1 MRYSKLVFVLL
12 AFAGLSMAADPFVG
26 TWKLNSAK
34 TKYKTGMPP
43 KEQTVTFSEE
53 GSDLHVMVKGIAS
66 DGQAISPHFAV
77 PTAGGTGKIIESPYE
92 AVSATSANANERDT
106 SFSKGGKVVYTAKAK
121 RSSDGNTMTV
131 SFKGTNPSGQILY
144 VTTPYHTQP
153 HPTHSPPR

>member
-12 AFAGLSMAADPFVG
+12 AFAGALIAADPFVG

-53 GSDLHVMVKGIAS
+53 GSDLHVMVKGTSS
-66 DGQAISPHFAV
+66 DGQAISSHFTV
-77 PTAGGTGKIIESPYE
+77 PTAGGTGKIIESTYE
-92 AVSATSANANERDT
+92 AVSGKSVNANERDT

-121 RSSDGNTMTV
+121 RSADGKTMTV
-131 SFKGTNPSGQILY
+131 AVKGTNPSGQAVDGTNFY
-144 VTTPYHTQP
+144 EKQ
-153 HPTHSPPR
+153 

>member
-53 GSDLHVMVKGIAS
+53 GSDLHVMVKGTSS
-66 DGQAISPHFAV
+66 DGQAISAHFTV
-77 PTAGGTGKIIESPYE
+77 PIQGGTGKLIESPYE
-92 AVSATSANANERDT
+92 AVSGKNVNANERDT
-106 SFSKGGKVVYTAKAK
+106 SFSKGGKVVYTANAK
-121 RSSDGNTMTV
+121 RSANGKIMTV
-131 SFKGTNPSGQILY
+131 AVKGTNPSGQTVDGTNFY
-144 VTTPYHTQP
+144 DKQ
-153 HPTHSPPR
+153 